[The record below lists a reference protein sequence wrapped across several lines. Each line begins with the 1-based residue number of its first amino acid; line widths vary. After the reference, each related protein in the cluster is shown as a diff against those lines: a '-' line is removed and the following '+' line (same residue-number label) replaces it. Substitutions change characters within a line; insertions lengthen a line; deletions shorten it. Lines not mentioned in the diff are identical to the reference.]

1 MLVNSSTSKPGK
13 MFLWTG
19 LVLGTLASGWYLYRL
34 HGPSRLTRLAPPES
48 VGAQFVNVGL
58 IYFAAIVQC
67 RLIFRLVRWLKGRF
81 QANRHEP

>member
-1 MLVNSSTSKPGK
+1 MNGSAAKPGK

-19 LVLGTLASGWYLYRL
+19 LLLGTLVSGWYLYRL

-48 VGAQFVNVGL
+48 VGTQFVNIGL

-67 RLIFRLVRWLKGRF
+67 RLIFRLVRWLKSRSS
-81 QANRHEP
+81 AARHDS